1 MQPADV
7 AAPYASYRDL
17 AGRCVVVTGG
27 GSGIGAEIVTAF
39 AGQGARVYLLDIA
52 DAEAHRLT
60 QALGAAA
67 HPPVYIRC
75 NMADLEAV
83 GRAFA
88 RIAQEAGV
96 IDVLVNN
103 CANDDRHA
111 VDDVTP
117 AYWDERMA
125 VNLRH
130 LYFCAQAAARTMR
143 TAGRGA
149 ILNLGSISW
158 HLAMPKL
165 SLYMTAKA
173 AIEGMTT
180 GLARDLGVDGIRVNC
195 IIPGGV
201 RTPRQAAL
209 WHSPE
214 EEARMLAGQ
223 CLPQRVEMQDV
234 AAMAL
239 FLASDSAA
247 RCSGRNYF
255 VDAGWYGY
263 EA

>member
-1 MQPADV
+1 
-7 AAPYASYRDL
+7 
-17 AGRCVVVTGG
+17 
-27 GSGIGAEIVTAF
+27 
-39 AGQGARVYLLDIA
+39 
-52 DAEAHRLT
+52 
-60 QALGAAA
+60 
-67 HPPVYIRC
+67 
-75 NMADLEAV
+75 MADLEQVAAV
-83 GRAFA
+83 FA
-88 RIAQEAGV
+88 RIEQEAGA
-96 IDVLVNN
+96 IHVLVNN

-130 LYFCAQAAARTMR
+130 QYFCAQAAARSMR
-143 TAGRGA
+143 TVGGGA

-158 HLAMPKL
+158 HLAMPNL

-173 AIEGMTT
+173 AIEGMTN
-180 GLARDLGVDGIRVNC
+180 GLARDLGAHGIRVNC

-201 RTPRQAAL
+201 RTPRQMAL

-214 EEARMLAGQ
+214 EEQRMLAGQ
-223 CLPQRVEMQDV
+223 CLPQRVETRDV

-263 EA
+263 GA